1 MAVYWSLK
9 KKGKLQ
15 LFDPKTREKIEVKG
29 IPKVAYGGQGG
40 LGDIALHPQ
49 FEQNHIIYL
58 SYAEA
63 GQGGY
68 GAVVAR
74 GELDLSNVQQPQVK
88 NLKTIWKQVPKV

>member
-1 MAVYWSLK
+1 MVVYWSLK

-15 LFDPKTREKIEVKG
+15 LFDPKTIEKIEVKG

-63 GQGGY
+63 GQGGL
-68 GAVVAR
+68 R
-74 GELDLSNVQQPQVK
+74 GCGGTWRTGFIQCSA
-88 NLKTIWKQVPKV
+88 TTR